1 MFSNCNFLKRIN
13 VLFSANQA
21 KTDGLCRPKTKRIR
35 KKERRKTFRRR
46 KGKTK
51 RKRCFESFFPVLRWL
66 GYKMASVMPDPNKN
80 MINFI
85 LLW

>member
-46 KGKTK
+46 KGKLK
-51 RKRCFESFFPVLRWL
+51 ENVVLSRFFQCFD
-66 GYKMASVMPDPNKN
+66 G
-80 MINFI
+80 
-85 LLW
+85 